1 MIIDPGMR
9 DAVLKEIRACWRRGG
24 ASEPSVLLL
33 TLRPF
38 RSEDESPV
46 SATMADSIPDSPP
59 DGASMAFHI
68 PVGAM
73 LAEGMSKADVV
84 EEAADLLLGELAAVS
99 EIPVVLPCRPRT
111 GPRSMLEPAN
121 ERWLTEY
128 AFAEFGGD
136 KRKALN
142 SVVKAFRSRKA

>member
-1 MIIDPGMR
+1 MIVDPGMR

-38 RSEDESPV
+38 RGEDESPV
-46 SATMADSIPDSPP
+46 SASMADSIPDRPP
-59 DGASMAFHI
+59 EGAALAFHI

-84 EEAADLLLGELAAVS
+84 EEAADLLLGELAAVP